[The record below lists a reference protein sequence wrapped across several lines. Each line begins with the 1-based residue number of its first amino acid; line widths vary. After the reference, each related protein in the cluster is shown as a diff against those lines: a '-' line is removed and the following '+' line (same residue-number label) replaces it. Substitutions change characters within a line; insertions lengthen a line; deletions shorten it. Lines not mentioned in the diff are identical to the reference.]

1 MANIILYKSSCVSAF
16 IHILFFINIKCEYD
30 ILFYIIISGLITSI
44 LNHKY
49 TDDMLKYLDRLMM
62 CIGATNHIYY
72 IYFHIYYFILYIFLL
87 LCILLYLCAKITISK
102 QHSNILHMLSHFL
115 LTIVHIILLI

>member
-49 TDDMLKYLDRLMM
+49 TDDKLKYLDRLMM
-62 CIGATNHIYY
+62 CIIFIFIFITLFYIYSYYYVYYY
-72 IYFHIYYFILYIFLL
+72 IYVQ
-87 LCILLYLCAKITISK
+87 K
-102 QHSNILHMLSHFL
+102 
-115 LTIVHIILLI
+115 